1 MSRKCATLILMRT
14 KPLFSMTAF
23 VLGIGLC
30 FSPAIAQT
38 VPLLSPAPT
47 EEEDPVAVSMAWS
60 ADRIHPNGNAVLA
73 VVLDI
78 RSGYHVMADRDQQA
92 EVADF
97 KPVPTRVWVN
107 AATEGVVAAAPRYP
121 VAHPLKVDFAE
132 GRIMGFE
139 KRAVVYLPTWLNW
152 GDSTGAMSME
162 VGVEYQACAPTYC
175 LMPQRVIRS
184 TALPLAPVDEKV
196 SAANAELFQ
205 DYESRTDGRIPA
217 DLLFRLFGF
226 GFAVDPASP
235 FTRVLILLLAGLGG
249 FLLNFTPCVLPL
261 IPIKIIS
268 MSKAAADCRRC
279 LVLGLFT
286 LAGVLAF
293 WLGLG
298 GIVSMVSGF
307 TSTNQLFQYPAFT
320 IGVGLV
326 IALMA
331 AGMFGA
337 YSMRLPGAVY
347 ALNPR
352 QETLRGAFGI
362 GVLTAVL
369 STPCTAPFMGTAAA
383 WAATQQPALTIAT
396 FTAIGAG
403 MGLPYA
409 GLAAFPRLVGHVP
422 KTGPANELLKQVMA
436 IFMLAAAA
444 YFIGIG
450 LGTLVSDPAAPGNR
464 FHWWPVMILCAA
476 AGTWTGVRAA
486 GLATAKTSKAL
497 WTAVGGTVIALCLY
511 AAVRLTE
518 TGPISWVSYTPERL
532 ARATQEHKAVVMVFT
547 AEWCLNCKALEQGV
561 WNNAE
566 LAKQLSQPAVV
577 PIKVDLTGSNP
588 AGREKLREAGSLTIP
603 LLVVYRPDG
612 RPVFRSDFY
621 TADQVLQAIA
631 RALNPSDAAL

>member
-1 MSRKCATLILMRT
+1 MRKKSLVGLSAL
-14 KPLFSMTAF
+14 
-23 VLGIGLC
+23 VLGIALC
-30 FSPAIAQT
+30 FSPAAAQN

-47 EEEDPVAVSMAWS
+47 EEEDPVAVTMAWS
-60 ADRIHPNGNAVLA
+60 VDRIHPTGNAVLA

-78 RSGYHVMADRDQQA
+78 RSGYHAMADRDQQV
-92 EVADF
+92 EVQDF

-121 VAHPLKVDFAE
+121 DAHSLKVDFAG

-139 KRAVVYLPTWLNW
+139 GRAVIYLPIWLSL
-152 GDSTGAMSME
+152 GDSTGAVSLE

-175 LMPQRVIRS
+175 LMPQRIIRG
-184 TALPLAPVDEKV
+184 TALPLAPADAKV

-205 DYESRTDGRIPA
+205 DYEPRTDGRTRA

-226 GFAVDPASP
+226 GFGVDPASP

-268 MSKAAADCRRC
+268 MSNAAADRRRC
-279 LVLGLFT
+279 LALGLFT

-331 AGMFGA
+331 VGMFGA

-352 QETLRGAFGI
+352 QETLPGAFGV

-383 WAATQQPALTIAT
+383 WAATQQPALTLAT
-396 FTAIGAG
+396 FAAIGTG

-409 GLAAFPRLVGHVP
+409 GLAAFPRLVGRIP
-422 KTGPANELLKQVMA
+422 KTGPANQLLKQVMA

-450 LGTLVSDPAAPGNR
+450 LGTLVSDPAAPGSR
-464 FHWWPVMILCAA
+464 FHWWPVMTLCAA
-476 AGTWTGVRAA
+476 AGVWTGVRAA
-486 GLATAKTSKAL
+486 RLAAAKTSKAL
-497 WTAVGGTVIALCLY
+497 WTAVGGAVIALCLY
-511 AAVRLTE
+511 AAVRLTD
-518 TGPISWVSYTPERL
+518 TGPITWLSYTPERL
-532 ARATQEHKAVVMVFT
+532 ARAFQEHKAVVMVFT

-566 LAKQLSQPAVV
+566 LAQQVSQPAVV
-577 PIKVDLTGSNP
+577 PMKVDLTSSNP

-603 LLVVYRPDG
+603 LLMVYRPDG
-612 RPVFRSDFY
+612 WPVFRSDFY
-621 TADQVLQAIA
+621 TADQVMQAVA
-631 RALNPSDAAL
+631 RALGPSGPAL